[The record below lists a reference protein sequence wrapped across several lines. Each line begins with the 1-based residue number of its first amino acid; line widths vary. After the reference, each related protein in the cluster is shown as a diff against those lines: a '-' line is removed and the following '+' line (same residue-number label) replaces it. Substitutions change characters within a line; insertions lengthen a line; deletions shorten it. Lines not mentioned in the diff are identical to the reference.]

1 MSTPCADALDSRYC
15 KPSERR
21 VIGGLWGGWRHGRE
35 LRVRAAAYV
44 ETLLQDP
51 AEDSVQWLAATATS
65 GDDDHA
71 RWELRYARQAIGHI
85 TAQRDALDDQ
95 TGSAVAHALSEA
107 LGRDR
112 RVAPGKLG
120 VAERQLN
127 DRITAYAQALG
138 NRDGAG
144 SGWHLGRTLL
154 RFAGCRET
162 VPPEVVARAADIIS
176 RYLQSANEALRDAFG
191 AASLPENERPSVLR
205 RGS

>member
-1 MSTPCADALDSRYC
+1 M
-15 KPSERR
+15 
-21 VIGGLWGGWRHGRE
+21 IGGLWGGWRHGRE
-35 LRVRAAAYV
+35 LRARAATYV
-44 ETLLQDP
+44 GTLLQDP
-51 AEDSVQWLAATATS
+51 DENDVLWLAATATS

-71 RWELRYARQAIGHI
+71 RWELRYARQAVGHL

-107 LGRDR
+107 LRRDR

-127 DRITAYAQALG
+127 DRITAYAEALG

-162 VPPEVVARAADIIS
+162 VPPESVARAAGIIT
-176 RYLQSANEALRDAFG
+176 RYLQDANEALRDAFG
-191 AASLPENERPSVLR
+191 AASLPESQPPSALR
-205 RGS
+205 RS

>member
-1 MSTPCADALDSRYC
+1 M
-15 KPSERR
+15 
-21 VIGGLWGGWRHGRE
+21 IGGLWGGWRHGRE
-35 LRVRAAAYV
+35 LRARATAYV
-44 ETLLQDP
+44 ETLLRDP
-51 AEDSVQWLAATATS
+51 EEAEVRWLASTATS

-71 RWELRYARQAIGHI
+71 RWELRYARQAIGHL

-127 DRITAYAQALG
+127 ERITAYAQALG
-138 NRDGAG
+138 NREGAG

-162 VPPEVVARAADIIS
+162 VPPEVVARASEIITG
-176 RYLQSANEALRDAFG
+176 YLHDANEALRDAFG
-191 AASLPENERPSVLR
+191 AASLPENQPPSALR
-205 RGS
+205 RS